1 MAARVWLT
9 ALCLS
14 GLVLAGVALAGPGA
28 PAAAPADAPA
38 AAAPEAGGLD
48 EKALAEIALEQ
59 SRLRDE
65 LAAAEAR
72 LGVLAE
78 KLFGARLTVT
88 YRGELDA
95 PFQLARV
102 ELWLDGALTY
112 AQDFQRPPSVQLL
125 QLFDGHLPPGRHL
138 LLVRVL
144 ARGPGEPEGAPPG
157 YLAGSGLAVHLR
169 EGAVTRARFEA
180 EQDGDPPDT
189 DDLAG
194 EAPEG
199 SWDVDIEAS
208 FTTGR

>member
-1 MAARVWLT
+1 MTPRTWMLAV
-9 ALCLS
+9 CLS
-14 GLVLAGVALAGPGA
+14 GLALAIQGA
-28 PAAAPADAPA
+28 PAAEPAPVAPA
-38 AAAPEAGGLD
+38 AASAAPAAGALD
-48 EKALAEIALEQ
+48 DKALAELALEH

-78 KLFGARLTVT
+78 KLFGARLAVT
-88 YRGELDA
+88 YRGELDT

-102 ELWLDGALTY
+102 ELWLDGALAY
-112 AQDFQRPPSVQLL
+112 SQDFQRPPSVQLL

-138 LLVRVL
+138 LMLRVL
-144 ARGPGEPEGAPPG
+144 ARGPGEPEGATPG

-189 DDLAG
+189 GELAG
-194 EAPEG
+194 EEPEG

-208 FTTGR
+208 FTTDR